1 MYKLLRTLLAQQCW
15 GLLRPLA
22 RAQTFDRVQT
32 FRNNS
37 PQQHATTC
45 NRVCK
50 RAQHVTSNNVGSCW
64 PTIGSLTSNWFRLAK
79 QQLYTCITLF
89 CTFLCSHSMT
99 KMWKCLISRFVANVN
114 TRQRLCF
121 SFPQL
126 RYSPLEFTPRKIA
139 NIADE
144 FNELERAPLSLK
156 QPDITF

>member
-15 GLLRPLA
+15 GLLRLLA

-79 QQLYTCITLF
+79 QQLYTCIMLF
-89 CTFLCSHSMT
+89 CTFLCSHST
-99 KMWKCLISRFVANVN
+99 PTMWKCPISRSVANVN
-114 TRQRLCF
+114 TETSTLFFF
-121 SFPQL
+121 SLTLIQTFRIQPQKNCQHL
-126 RYSPLEFTPRKIA
+126 TNSTRW
-139 NIADE
+139 
-144 FNELERAPLSLK
+144 NERH
-156 QPDITF
+156 